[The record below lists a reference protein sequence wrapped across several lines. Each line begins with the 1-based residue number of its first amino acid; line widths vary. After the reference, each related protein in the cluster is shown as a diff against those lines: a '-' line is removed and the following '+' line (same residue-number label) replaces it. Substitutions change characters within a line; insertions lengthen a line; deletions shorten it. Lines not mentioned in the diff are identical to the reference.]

1 MLKNRKAFIPLPT
14 YDFYIWL
21 SQRAIT
27 WVKSGIKVRKN
38 GERNRAEKQMGN
50 PFGFIEGDLR
60 EGGASEKDTNHAK
73 CIFGLEKLSKTF

>member
-1 MLKNRKAFIPLPT
+1 LLKNRKAFIPLPI

-21 SQRAIT
+21 SQRAAT
-27 WVKSGIKVRKN
+27 GVRRKRRGEN

-50 PFGFIEGDLR
+50 HFGYIEGDIR

-73 CIFGLEKLSKTF
+73 RIFGLEELSKTF